1 MTDFKNYNN
10 EASVKNVL
18 YDTHGLSLEKL
29 NIDDRGRARLI
40 ALLLK
45 TTMIEKDSL
54 EERILYYQ
62 IMNDELFEE
71 LYKRYHDKIPVFF
84 LDNISNR
91 YVILERNDGLKG
103 E

>member
-1 MTDFKNYNN
+1 MTDFENYKN

-45 TTMIEKDSL
+45 TAVVQCPSG
-54 EERILYYQ
+54 
-62 IMNDELFEE
+62 
-71 LYKRYHDKIPVFF
+71 
-84 LDNISNR
+84 
-91 YVILERNDGLKG
+91 YVP
-103 E
+103 

>member
-1 MTDFKNYNN
+1 MIDFENHKN

-45 TTMIEKDSL
+45 TAVFICSYKL
-54 EERILYYQ
+54 ILLDFKSFMSNIFFQ
-62 IMNDELFEE
+62 KFV
-71 LYKRYHDKIPVFF
+71 VF
-84 LDNISNR
+84 LSNLS
-91 YVILERNDGLKG
+91 IF
-103 E
+103 